1 MSTLL
6 ILLALQGAPDT
17 LWTEAGEGWEF
28 SVTFPGT
35 IEEYPELQ
43 DILRDYAADQ
53 VEGFREHLGYRID
66 WDDPFQ
72 QCWIMDLNFVHDPS
86 PRGMVCVT
94 AWTWSYT
101 GGAHGNTFTRA
112 FLYSVAEKRLIGIVE
127 LLGGEEP
134 FQSFAGAVVRY
145 LQSEDFYDDEWVS
158 RGAGPDPANYHT
170 VIPVPGE
177 SCGLEGYQVIF
188 PPYQVD
194 CYATGIVEVFVPA
207 DWENSNW
214 VQPL

>member
-1 MSTLL
+1 MCTLL
-6 ILLALQGAPDT
+6 ILLALQSAPDT
-17 LWTEAGEGWEF
+17 LWTGSGDGWEF
-28 SVTFPGT
+28 SVAYPGT
-35 IEEYPELQ
+35 SRSIRTSGYPQ
-43 DILRDYAADQ
+43 DYATGQ
-53 VEGFREHLGYRID
+53 VEDFREQFSEYGM
-66 WDDPFQ
+66 DDPFQ
-72 QCWIMDLNFVHDPS
+72 QGWIMDLNFVHEPS

-112 FLYSVAEKRLIGIVE
+112 FLYSVAEKRLIGIEE
-127 LLGGEEP
+127 LLGGEES

-177 SCGLEGYQVIF
+177 ELR
-188 PPYQVD
+188 P
-194 CYATGIVEVFVPA
+194 
-207 DWENSNW
+207 
-214 VQPL
+214 